1 MTSHLEA
8 SVDRIRANRESIE
21 AELVDAAR
29 VAGRDQPARLLV
41 AAKYV
46 QASQL
51 SGLAEAGISLL
62 GENRL
67 QDLKEKQAQH
77 AEAFEWHFIGA
88 LQSKK
93 IKDLG
98 RRVSLIHSVASKSV
112 LEQLGKHDFGDLAV
126 LIQVNI
132 AGEAEKQGVALSEL
146 DWYIE
151 HCPVPVHGLMTMP
164 PATSDPEQSRKHF
177 ARLRELASDRDL
189 PELSIGTSQDYKV
202 AAQEGA
208 TIVRLGS
215 VLFA

>member
-1 MTSHLEA
+1 M
-8 SVDRIRANRESIE
+8 
-21 AELVDAAR
+21 
-29 VAGRDQPARLLV
+29 LV

-46 QASQL
+46 RASQL
-51 SGLAEAGISLL
+51 HVLAEAGISLL

-77 AEAFEWHFIGA
+77 AETFEWHFIGA

-98 RRVSLIHSVASKSV
+98 RRVSLIHSVASEAA

-132 AGEAEKQGVALSEL
+132 AGEAEKQGVAPSEL

-151 HCPVPVHGLMTMP
+151 HCPVPVRGLMTMP
-164 PATSDPEQSRKHF
+164 PLTSDPEQSRRHF
-177 ARLRELASDRDL
+177 ARLRELASDREL
-189 PELSIGTSQDYKV
+189 AELSIGTSQDYKV

-215 VLFA
+215 ALFA